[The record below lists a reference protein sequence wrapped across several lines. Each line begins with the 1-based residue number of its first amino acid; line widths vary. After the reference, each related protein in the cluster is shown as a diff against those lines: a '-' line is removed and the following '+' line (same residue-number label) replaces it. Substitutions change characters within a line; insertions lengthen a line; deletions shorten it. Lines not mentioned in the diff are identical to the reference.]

1 MGPPGSMK
9 TYGLRGASQEKGQKK
24 ITVRKE
30 FPVFDKLFAK
40 ENKDLSSK
48 KKEKGLWDESLDL
61 FDLKAKGRKPLKV
74 VNNLLNSTEGSLF
87 SSANDTF
94 DNFCSDGKFNQKVTD
109 KVPSGVSIEISGHEQ
124 GSKNLVVHNSSE
136 NDSSLLCQSMFKHSL
151 KNPPM
156 QPVTEKKAW
165 SNPWNESEALL
176 ISKNENCS
184 DLMKHSSEVLVD
196 SRKESEQV
204 NDKLDYMKEI
214 SCSDQVFKFTNLPT
228 LEKNEAEDMCTGEM
242 KTPLSALPLKKGKQ
256 RKRTNKCQSVD
267 LMFQLR
273 RNILTSTP
281 SSHCLSSHLSSKDPF
296 GSLLEGVLSPVP
308 KDLLDD
314 VFVSS
319 PELSEQA
326 SIPFEKISRNS
337 SSGTKYESAVTSQSL
352 YEPVKEQYSSTSKSR
367 TSLVREERRDQLHS
381 DINEKASNCLLADI
395 NESGSSDVQ
404 NGSVDLFGS
413 LGSEK
418 EITKV
423 SEYSKKSK
431 DSVSE
436 KNQLHDN
443 FEVSAVLRNF
453 TRRRRCS
460 LRTLMQDGRKN
471 SSKGVELQVNKRNS
485 RCSRAYGRQSS
496 NKSLRNSRP
505 FFNCNK
511 IRNSSICKK
520 GRSIQEVS
528 TASIL
533 SNNSKLQVSRSREQ
547 HQIEKRFS
555 NQGISQKNN
564 KSQKKRLKCNNV
576 LTYQRFTNVH
586 YLKSQE
592 AINDVSIEDK
602 KWFSGFLNEDS
613 NTRENH
619 IGSGNETSVWS
630 SALCDAKQI
639 PSHTTSTE
647 HEDPETVSSN
657 LLRADSTNSVSSS
670 SKEELLENDVFATS
684 HLYARSSGNSSS
696 VLHRSDSLTKT
707 KGNEMRPV
715 MYSQAK
721 LFTDKYAYD
730 MCKRTGA
737 KYSVE
742 NEIMPARSSV
752 ASVTQAM
759 ADLQVQDQFR
769 MLPNIHGTKVKLS
782 DFHPSAPMPHNRRQT
797 LPWKSHL
804 LLANRQRLNT
814 SRRCGE
820 RRSSRKSVSQIG
832 ALPGKSVSKAVLDPK
847 QHVLEL
853 CGQKNPVSIQEC
865 LTSSRLKCCKKI
877 GEGAFGEVFMT
888 RPDPNSMDG
897 AAVLKIMPIEG
908 NFKVNGENQK
918 TFGEIVS
925 EIIISKELSG
935 LRESNE
941 GRNCCENFVHVLSS
955 WCVFGSY
962 LPSLLDM
969 WDQFDTEK
977 GSENDRPDLFPD
989 TQLYII
995 LEFGHGG
1002 QDLESFVFNNAGQA
1016 VAIFLQIA
1024 YSLAVSEQEL
1034 EFEHR
1039 DLHWGNVLVA
1049 VSSAKVMEFRIAGK
1063 TYKLKTQGVKATVID
1078 FTLSRL
1084 QAPDCVVFNNLSQ
1097 DPELF
1102 ESEGDYQFEVYRLMK
1117 KATKNDWEKFN
1128 PYTNVLWLHY
1138 ILDKMETECYYKNVK
1153 TKVHQTNLKEI
1164 RQLKS
1169 SMLDYRSATDFVL
1182 KREE

>member
-196 SRKESEQV
+196 SRKESE
-204 NDKLDYMKEI
+204 
-214 SCSDQVFKFTNLPT
+214 
-228 LEKNEAEDMCTGEM
+228 
-242 KTPLSALPLKKGKQ
+242 
-256 RKRTNKCQSVD
+256 
-267 LMFQLR
+267 
-273 RNILTSTP
+273 
-281 SSHCLSSHLSSKDPF
+281 
-296 GSLLEGVLSPVP
+296 
-308 KDLLDD
+308 
-314 VFVSS
+314 
-319 PELSEQA
+319 
-326 SIPFEKISRNS
+326 
-337 SSGTKYESAVTSQSL
+337 
-352 YEPVKEQYSSTSKSR
+352 
-367 TSLVREERRDQLHS
+367 
-381 DINEKASNCLLADI
+381 
-395 NESGSSDVQ
+395 
-404 NGSVDLFGS
+404 
-413 LGSEK
+413 
-418 EITKV
+418 
-423 SEYSKKSK
+423 
-431 DSVSE
+431 
-436 KNQLHDN
+436 
-443 FEVSAVLRNF
+443 
-453 TRRRRCS
+453 
-460 LRTLMQDGRKN
+460 
-471 SSKGVELQVNKRNS
+471 
-485 RCSRAYGRQSS
+485 
-496 NKSLRNSRP
+496 
-505 FFNCNK
+505 
-511 IRNSSICKK
+511 
-520 GRSIQEVS
+520 
-528 TASIL
+528 
-533 SNNSKLQVSRSREQ
+533 
-547 HQIEKRFS
+547 
-555 NQGISQKNN
+555 
-564 KSQKKRLKCNNV
+564 
-576 LTYQRFTNVH
+576 
-586 YLKSQE
+586 
-592 AINDVSIEDK
+592 
-602 KWFSGFLNEDS
+602 
-613 NTRENH
+613 
-619 IGSGNETSVWS
+619 
-630 SALCDAKQI
+630 
-639 PSHTTSTE
+639 
-647 HEDPETVSSN
+647 
-657 LLRADSTNSVSSS
+657 
-670 SKEELLENDVFATS
+670 
-684 HLYARSSGNSSS
+684 
-696 VLHRSDSLTKT
+696 
-707 KGNEMRPV
+707 
-715 MYSQAK
+715 
-721 LFTDKYAYD
+721 
-730 MCKRTGA
+730 
-737 KYSVE
+737 
-742 NEIMPARSSV
+742 
-752 ASVTQAM
+752 
-759 ADLQVQDQFR
+759 
-769 MLPNIHGTKVKLS
+769 
-782 DFHPSAPMPHNRRQT
+782 QT